1 MNSDFD
7 KYFELNHW
15 QLESLNFLTQFCGLC
30 GKFVSNNN
38 DYPNQNYYIKCLSFN
53 LNSPF
58 AAHSVVKCI
67 QPAGRLDSL
76 TQIIDNCWSHSD
88 LQMKMS

>member
-15 QLESLNFLTQFCGLC
+15 QLESLNFLTEFCGLC

-38 DYPNQNYYIKCLSFN
+38 DYPKQNY
-53 LNSPF
+53 
-58 AAHSVVKCI
+58 
-67 QPAGRLDSL
+67 
-76 TQIIDNCWSHSD
+76 
-88 LQMKMS
+88 